1 MNRGKEIRKRWSV
14 GSTGEVGS
22 GEGRLQL
29 VIHFSARGQ
38 GSSISFYITIIS
50 ESFLI
55 FSREASITP
64 SHLLLIIFVCY
75 S

>member
-1 MNRGKEIRKRWSV
+1 MVCGIHKR
-14 GSTGEVGS
+14 S
-22 GEGRLQL
+22 GQRRREAAAGDPLPVL
-29 VIHFSARGQ
+29 GTN
-38 GSSISFYITIIS
+38 SSISFYITIIS

>member
-1 MNRGKEIRKRWSV
+1 MVCGIHKRSGQRGREA
-14 GSTGEVGS
+14 
-22 GEGRLQL
+22 
-29 VIHFSARGQ
+29 SAGDPLPVL
-38 GSSISFYITIIS
+38 GTNSSIYFYITIIS

-55 FSREASITP
+55 FSHEASITP